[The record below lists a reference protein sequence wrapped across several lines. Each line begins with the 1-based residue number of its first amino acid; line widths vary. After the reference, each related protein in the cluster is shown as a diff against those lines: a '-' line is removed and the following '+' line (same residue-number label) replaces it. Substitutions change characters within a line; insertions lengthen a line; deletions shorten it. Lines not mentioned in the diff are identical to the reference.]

1 MSDFTFQSI
10 PLFDASGTVNEST
23 LVQVAEAAMAT
34 ESLSSEERTA
44 LLTWMTQVMAL
55 DLTDEVEEKVSDLK
69 VQHDL

>member
-10 PLFDASGTVNEST
+10 PLFDASGTVNAST

-34 ESLSSEERTA
+34 ETLSGEERTA